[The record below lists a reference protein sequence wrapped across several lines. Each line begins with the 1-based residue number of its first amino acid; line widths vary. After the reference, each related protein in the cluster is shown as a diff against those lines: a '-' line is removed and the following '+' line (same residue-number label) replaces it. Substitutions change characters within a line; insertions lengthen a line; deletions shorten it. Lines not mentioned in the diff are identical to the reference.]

1 MSQLVV
7 LDNEAVQALVDTE
20 HVKHRQVLSHIQVV
34 TDRKRRAEPIR
45 VVVPTAIRVEAGWDR
60 TAPGWAFPNHLRI
73 ADVSLDS
80 GQANVAA
87 TIRNRAGASVADA
100 HLGSVIDSAAD
111 DHITVITSDA
121 GDVRTVVGD
130 TRITVVTM

>member
-1 MSQLVV
+1 MGRGADDPCGMSHLVV
-7 LDNEAVQALVDTE
+7 LDNEAVQALADTGDA
-20 HVKHRQVLSHIQVV
+20 KHRRVLSHVQVV

-87 TIRNRAGASVADA
+87 TIRNPTGVSGADA
-100 HLGSVIDSAAD
+100 PLGSVVDSAS
-111 DHITVITSDA
+111 H
-121 GDVRTVVGD
+121 
-130 TRITVVTM
+130 